1 MPYQP
6 VSSGQLTRLVTIQ
19 ERMESDD
26 GGGGQDV
33 VFSDVGT
40 AWSKVE
46 TGGGREFVQAQ
57 QLVPELT
64 HRVVMRYRRGLTAK
78 RRLVYG
84 ERALAIHAVIDPEE
98 RHEQLVLL
106 CSEVSPTA

>member
-1 MPYQP
+1 MPYTP
-6 VSSGQLTRLVTIQ
+6 IHSGDLTRLVTIQ

-40 AWSKVE
+40 AWAKVE

-64 HRVVMRYRRGLTAK
+64 HRVVMRYRTGVTAK
-78 RRLVYG
+78 HRLVYG
-84 ERALAIHAVIDPEE
+84 ARSLAIHAAIDPEE

-106 CSEVSPTA
+106 CSEVTPT